1 MVYFC
6 SLLIAAILSL
16 IIMQLLASTLGIE
29 DPYLAAKLLTL
40 PMVFAIVYL
49 ARELGK
55 LTITQGTSE

>member
-1 MVYFC
+1 
-6 SLLIAAILSL
+6 
-16 IIMQLLASTLGIE
+16 MQLLASTLGIE

-55 LTITQGTSE
+55 LTITHGPSE